1 MLRNEKGGKKEE
13 QVGTAFVKNDQVFCV
28 LCPVLQ
34 IVSVGPQV
42 LNQRGYVEVLMVKNP
57 PANAGDIQDT
67 HSVPGL
73 GISLEE
79 GISTPVFLAGD
90 SAWTESLVGCGP

>member
-34 IVSVGPQV
+34 IVSMWPQV
-42 LNQRGYVEVLMVKNP
+42 LNQRGYVELYN
-57 PANAGDIQDT
+57 
-67 HSVPGL
+67 S
-73 GISLEE
+73 GIVWQSKGGKLE
-79 GISTPVFLAGD
+79 S
-90 SAWTESLVGCGP
+90 